1 MARTPQG
8 KGGPGG
14 KRRGKVEVEKI
25 LAEVEQV
32 MDLMDFGASLAD
44 LQRGLPHIPRRTLE
58 EYRIRAHKRLEQEN
72 AEQRNLRRAH
82 ARRRNYKHR
91 RSLEMERDKA
101 KDAKERSLID
111 RAIATD
117 EVILAKLEGTFAP
130 EKIEVV
136 TRQGW
141 EDLTPAELE
150 SIRKTGRLPD
160 GRRAEDL
167 DRVG

>member
-1 MARTPQG
+1 M
-8 KGGPGG
+8 
-14 KRRGKVEVEKI
+14 EKI

>member
-1 MARTPQG
+1 LARTPQG

>member
-1 MARTPQG
+1 
-8 KGGPGG
+8 
-14 KRRGKVEVEKI
+14 
-25 LAEVEQV
+25 
-32 MDLMDFGASLAD
+32 MDFGATLAD

-72 AEQRNLRRAH
+72 AEERQLRRA
-82 ARRRNYKHR
+82 RGLRRNYKHR
-91 RSLEMERDKA
+91 RALEVERAKA
-101 KDAKERSLID
+101 KDARERSLID
-111 RAIATD
+111 RSIATD
-117 EVILAKLEGTFAP
+117 EDRIAKMEGTFAP

-150 SIRKTGRLPD
+150 SIKKTGRLPD

>member
-1 MARTPQG
+1 
-8 KGGPGG
+8 
-14 KRRGKVEVEKI
+14 VEKI

>member
-1 MARTPQG
+1 MARNADG

-14 KRRGKVEVEKI
+14 KKRSRSEVERI

-32 MDLMDFGASLAD
+32 IDLMDFGATLID
-44 LQRGLPHIPRRTLE
+44 LQRALPNIPKRTLE

-82 ARRRNYKHR
+82 ARRRGYKHR
-91 RSLEMERDKA
+91 RSLEVERDKA
-101 KDAKERSLID
+101 KDARERSLID
-111 RAIATD
+111 QAIAKD
-117 EVILAKLEGTFAP
+117 EVHLAKLEGTYAA

-150 SIRKTGRLPD
+150 SIKKTGRLPD